1 MVAWARLIKR
11 IDEVDPQECPDG
23 GCAMRSV
30 RFIERRQSDV
40 FQRILRHCG
49 LWQGLIR
56 THASP
61 RAPPTAQQPLP
72 TVPREFELVPD
83 GEFLEVQFPETQ
95 ASRELQL
102 ILDPEF
108 L

>member
-1 MVAWARLIKR
+1 
-11 IDEVDPQECPDG
+11 
-23 GCAMRSV
+23 MRSV
-30 RFIERRQSDV
+30 SFIERRQSDV

-49 LWQGLIR
+49 LWQGFFR

-61 RAPPTAQQPLP
+61 RAPPDAASPKPTAP
-72 TVPREFELVPD
+72 
-83 GEFLEVQFPETQ
+83 
-95 ASRELQL
+95 RELQL